1 MVSDLQG
8 RFQEL
13 LGLANSTDGA
23 GSYLYSGAQGNV
35 QPFAETAAGV
45 VYQGDDVQRKI
56 QAAASRQIPSSDS
69 GADIFMRSRTG
80 NGTFQ
85 ATAGTSTGTGVISP
99 GVVTNAAQYT
109 GQNYQVGFTVAA
121 GVTTYS
127 VTDMT
132 AGAPG
137 VAVAGMS
144 NVAYVSGQA
153 ISFNGI
159 QFDVKGAPA
168 NGDTFNVSPS
178 VNQSVFTTLS
188 NLINTLSAGVNT
200 GMASTAYRQGLSEAT
215 TSLNQNLSTV
225 LNVRTTLGARLNEL
239 DSLQATGDELGLQ
252 YKQTLSKLQDTDYNK
267 ALSQLSLQN
276 LNLQAAQ
283 QSFAKVSQLSL
294 FNYL

>member
-1 MVSDLQG
+1 
-8 RFQEL
+8 
-13 LGLANSTDGA
+13 
-23 GSYLYSGAQGNV
+23 
-35 QPFAETAAGV
+35 
-45 VYQGDDVQRKI
+45 
-56 QAAASRQIPSSDS
+56 
-69 GADIFMRSRTG
+69 
-80 NGTFQ
+80 
-85 ATAGTSTGTGVISP
+85 
-99 GVVTNAAQYT
+99 
-109 GQNYQVGFTVAA
+109 
-121 GVTTYS
+121 
-127 VTDMT
+127 
-132 AGAPG
+132 
-137 VAVAGMS
+137 MS